1 MQKESR
7 RPKSV
12 SEGATASGTIANT
25 TGFAQANARLA
36 RNVPRRTYE
45 NVSNRCTAD
54 SRAGGARQT
63 LLATPGD
70 WGPHQPNAQC
80 PSPAQCSGL
89 LPSISSGSIGA
100 GAGGASSASSALW
113 TSSTASETTSCVLS
127 VFSSASSTSAS
138 FSCQI
143 LLPLALACLACSPF
157 PLQVP

>member
-36 RNVPRRTYE
+36 RNVPRQTYE
-45 NVSNRCTAD
+45 NVSNRCTAA
-54 SRAGGARQT
+54 SRAGGARQI

-100 GAGGASSASSALW
+100 GAGGASSASS
-113 TSSTASETTSCVLS
+113 
-127 VFSSASSTSAS
+127 TSAS
-138 FSCQI
+138 FSSTVSAAAPASSLASTISCSTCFSSATASSYSSWLNVCF
-143 LLPLALACLACSPF
+143 LLF
-157 PLQVP
+157 DGVR